1 MARSLG
7 PMSREVAEVRHAA
20 VVAELNEERA
30 ATLGRADRKIREA
43 RERGLEALARLDAG
57 RGERCDVLSAYR
69 AARSEMDH
77 WRWVLTVQREALGLC
92 DHRWVDALYPP
103 LPRR

>member
-1 MARSLG
+1 MSPGASSLG
-7 PMSREVAEVRHAA
+7 AMSREVAEVRHAA

-30 ATLGRADRKIREA
+30 ATLGRADRRISAA
-43 RERGLEALARLDAG
+43 RERGLQALARLDAG
-57 RGERCDVLSAYR
+57 HDALADYR

>member
-1 MARSLG
+1 
-7 PMSREVAEVRHAA
+7 MSREVAELRHAA

-30 ATLGRADRKIREA
+30 ATLGRADRRISAA
-43 RERGLEALARLDAG
+43 RKRGLQALAQLDAG
-57 RGERCDVLSAYR
+57 HDVLAAYR
-69 AARSEMDH
+69 AARAEMDH

-92 DHRWVDALYPP
+92 DHRWVDVLYPP

>member
-1 MARSLG
+1 
-7 PMSREVAEVRHAA
+7 MSHQVAELRHAA
-20 VVAELNEERA
+20 VVAELDEERA
-30 ATLGRADRKIREA
+30 ATLGRADERIRAA
-43 RERGLEALARLDAG
+43 RELGLRALALLDAG
-57 RGERCDVLSAYR
+57 HDALADYR

-92 DHRWVDALYPP
+92 DHRWVDSVYPP